1 MASPVR
7 PPSGGSPCRVP
18 TLVHHPVSRWCVEP
32 APDNTTRDVAISFA
46 SQDRGRADSFAVAI
60 LQGGYRVSYVEY
72 GQQSPQGED
81 LYRHL
86 KRVYGTEARYCL
98 MLVSGHYK
106 DTLWAQPGQAAAQD
120 RAFREDN
127 ERILPVR
134 IDDTGLTGPLSTY
147 GYLDLREHSVDQIVE
162 LLFAKLRSG
171 TAISTVD
178 RDRTAV
184 SGAAPAPAPSR
195 PITPARPEMR
205 DRDTRR
211 WDAEF
216 RLAAAIFDRV
226 ALAQLSADY
235 ADALY
240 AAPRLPA
247 TVGAVLQ
254 TLRQSLCHEEMELV
268 ADAALAHEIDSPVV
282 RRQYAQVLVDG
293 ANPAAALRFY
303 AELAHDES
311 VPERDRAEAE
321 GGIGRCYK
329 ELFLACSDPV
339 RKNDYLQRALDAYLD
354 RYRRDSQMTYHGINA
369 VALLARAERDGIPLD
384 NRGARP
390 AELAEDILATLGA
403 DPMPDLWSEA
413 TACEAVIAL
422 ERHDEALEHAEAFV
436 SMNPQG
442 FTVASL
448 LRQLRTVWSLH
459 TAARPG
465 SEVLPVLRSA
475 LLHYQGGRVMVAA
488 TDVRAARLATLCSGD
503 LERLVDAGRLRTLRW
518 YRQGLLRCRAVAAL
532 RVGGA
537 VGTGVLVAGPAL
549 HTSLPPVVLLTAA
562 SVLPERTQAVDLE
575 VVFPAASADQAD
587 PARVEVTQLR
597 RDGWSNAGT
606 EIAVLELATRP
617 TGIEPVPLAPASPRA
632 DQERVYVVEQSLD
645 GEGAQFTLQDAALL
659 DRDEHL
665 LHYRAAT
672 APTTPGSPIFDQQWQ
687 LVGLHRMHG
696 SDLPPVGNAS
706 GTFDGSEGVAIQPL
720 RAQMAP
726 ATGGSS

>member
-1 MASPVR
+1 
-7 PPSGGSPCRVP
+7 
-18 TLVHHPVSRWCVEP
+18 
-32 APDNTTRDVAISFA
+32 
-46 SQDRGRADSFAVAI
+46 
-60 LQGGYRVSYVEY
+60 
-72 GQQSPQGED
+72 
-81 LYRHL
+81 
-86 KRVYGTEARYCL
+86 
-98 MLVSGHYK
+98 
-106 DTLWAQPGQAAAQD
+106 
-120 RAFREDN
+120 
-127 ERILPVR
+127 
-134 IDDTGLTGPLSTY
+134 
-147 GYLDLREHSVDQIVE
+147 
-162 LLFAKLRSG
+162 
-171 TAISTVD
+171 
-178 RDRTAV
+178 
-184 SGAAPAPAPSR
+184 
-195 PITPARPEMR
+195 MR

-413 TACEAVIAL
+413 TACEAAIAL

-448 LRQLRTVWSLH
+448 LRQLRTVWTLH
-459 TAARPG
+459 TAARPVPTCFPCCVRHSCTTRVAG
-465 SEVLPVLRSA
+465 SRSRRPTCA
-475 LLHYQGGRVMVAA
+475 RPGWPPWTRV
-488 TDVRAARLATLCSGD
+488 TWSGWSTAD
-503 LERLVDAGRLRTLRW
+503 RLRTLRW

-532 RVGGA
+532 RVGDA

-562 SVLPERTQAVDLE
+562 SVLPEPTQAVDLE

-726 ATGGSS
+726 ATDGSS